1 MSKTPKQIREEQLNV
16 IRETYPQKFGDYVD
30 EMVYYANNVIPV
42 EPMSAKEPLNE
53 EQMELMFNSEDF
65 ICEEKKDGTRATL
78 HIREDGNR
86 VFSRRIS
93 KKTNWYSENT
103 DSLPHIRDIKVPKE
117 LMGTILDGELAIPN
131 GEFKDI
137 SSIMNCLWDEAILRQ
152 QESDKWVVLNVF
164 DIIYY
169 KGIYVA
175 KMPLYKRKALI
186 KKVVDS
192 IKSEYIRAEEWTYD
206 NVCRTLTKELCEKF
220 LQDKGLQET
229 YPNLFYDIRNNYDGE
244 DIVDI
249 EINKRSWYEYVVLN
263 GGEGLMMKPKDGT
276 YRHTRGREYTKIK
289 KFTTRECILMGRSWY
304 EYVVLNGGEGLMM
317 KPKDG
322 TYRHTRGR
330 EYTKIKKFTTRECIL
345 MGFNSPTEIY
355 EGKER
360 DTWQYWGM
368 YRQGSLEEI
377 IEGDEPSPYTR
388 DHHVEPLTKHFAK
401 GWIGTILYGVII
413 TAQELKEWQKANPKE
428 KAWVTMYKDRQIL
441 IVGECS
447 GVWIGTILYG
457 VIITAQELKEWQK
470 ANPKEKAWVTM
481 YKDRQIL
488 IVGECSGVDEETRE
502 YMTNNQCD
510 LIGKV
515 IELKCHEVLKTGK
528 LRHPRFLRFRDDKE
542 MERCIYKD
550 HMEGN

>member
-1 MSKTPKQIREEQLNV
+1 MSKTSKQIREEQLNV

-206 NVCRTLTKELCEKF
+206 NVRRTLTKELCEKF

-244 DIVDI
+244 DLVDI
-249 EINKRSWYEYVVLN
+249 EINK
-263 GGEGLMMKPKDGT
+263 
-276 YRHTRGREYTKIK
+276 
-289 KFTTRECILMGRSWY
+289 RSWY

-447 GVWIGTILYG
+447 GV
-457 VIITAQELKEWQK
+457 
-470 ANPKEKAWVTM
+470 
-481 YKDRQIL
+481 
-488 IVGECSGVDEETRE
+488 DEEMRE
-502 YMTNNQCD
+502 YMTKNQCD

-528 LRHPRFLRFRDDKE
+528 LRHPRFLRFREDKE
-542 MERCIYKD
+542 MARCVYKD
-550 HMEGN
+550 HMEGVK

>member
-117 LMGTILDGELAIPN
+117 LMGTILDGELSVPN
-131 GEFKDI
+131 GDFKDI

-169 KGIYVA
+169 KGVYVA

-186 KKVVDS
+186 SKVVDS
-192 IKSEYIRAEEWTYD
+192 LKSEYIRTEEWTYD
-206 NVCRTLTKELCEKF
+206 NVRRTLTKELCEKF

-229 YPNLFYDIRNNYDGE
+229 YPNLYYDVRNNYDGE
-244 DIVDI
+244 DLVDI

-289 KFTTRECILMGRSWY
+289 KFTTRECILMGF
-304 EYVVLNGGEGLMM
+304 NA
-317 KPKDG
+317 P
-322 TYRHTRGR
+322 
-330 EYTKIKKFTTRECIL
+330 TRE
-345 MGFNSPTEIY
+345 Y
-355 EGKER
+355 EGKEI
-360 DTWQYWGM
+360 DTWEYW
-368 YRQGSLEEI
+368 
-377 IEGDEPSPYTR
+377 EGDTP
-388 DHHVEPLTKHFAK
+388 VTKHHYM

-428 KAWVTMYKDRQIL
+428 KAWVTML
-441 IVGECS
+441 NG
-447 GVWIGTILYG
+447 
-457 VIITAQELKEWQK
+457 
-470 ANPKEKAWVTM
+470 
-481 YKDRQIL
+481 RQIL

-528 LRHPRFLRFRDDKE
+528 LRHPRFLRFREDKE
-542 MERCIYKD
+542 MARCVYKD
-550 HMEGN
+550 HMEGVK